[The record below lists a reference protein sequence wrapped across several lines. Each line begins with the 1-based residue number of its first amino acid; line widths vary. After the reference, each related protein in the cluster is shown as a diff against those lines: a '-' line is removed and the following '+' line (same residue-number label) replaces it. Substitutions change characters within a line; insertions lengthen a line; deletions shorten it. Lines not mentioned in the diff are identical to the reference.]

1 MKSEE
6 TPEVSIRRDTLER
19 RWVILQGTH
28 KSETPWSDSA
38 DAVSVVT
45 WIKTKAGGPVNIRIQ
60 L

>member
-1 MKSEE
+1 MKSD
-6 TPEVSIRRDTLER
+6 TIPEVLIRRDTLAH

-45 WIKTKAGGPVNIRIQ
+45 WIKAKAGGPVHIRIQ

>member
-1 MKSEE
+1 MKSN
-6 TPEVSIRRDTLER
+6 TIPEVLIRRDTLAH

-45 WIKTKAGGPVNIRIQ
+45 WIKAKEGGPVHIRIQ

>member
-1 MKSEE
+1 MKSEAA
-6 TPEVSIRRDTLER
+6 PEVSIRRDTLAH

-38 DAVSVVT
+38 DAVSVVA

>member
-1 MKSEE
+1 MNSEKA
-6 TPEVSIRRDTLER
+6 PEVSIRRDTLAH
-19 RWVILQGTH
+19 RWVIMQGTH
-28 KSETPWSDSA
+28 KSETPWADSA

>member
-1 MKSEE
+1 MKSEA
-6 TPEVSIRRDTLER
+6 TPEVSIKRDTLAH

-28 KSETPWSDSA
+28 KSETPWADSA

-45 WIKTKAGGPVNIRIQ
+45 WIKTKAGGPVRIRIQ

>member
-1 MKSEE
+1 MKSEA
-6 TPEVSIRRDTLER
+6 TPEVSIKRDTLAH

-45 WIKTKAGGPVNIRIQ
+45 WIKAKAGGPVNIRIQ

>member
-6 TPEVSIRRDTLER
+6 TPEVSIRRDTLEH

-45 WIKTKAGGPVNIRIQ
+45 WIKAKAGGPVNIRIQ